1 MGFRRGR
8 REPPGPE
15 QGPAQMPDTGWFSEL
30 RRYLEGLAGLA
41 GDELRLAL
49 WSVLVCGALAFAG
62 AGLAGLGWLVIIA
75 ALVIGLSGIGVPL
88 AAALAMV
95 GALNLI
101 LAVIAVN
108 YALRLVRNLRFAQTR
123 GELRALVRKQEE
135 GHELETDSRNQP
147 YRAAHTRTP
156 RSSGG
161 ST

>member
-1 MGFRRGR
+1 MGFRRSP
-8 REPPGPE
+8 REPDTAP
-15 QGPAQMPDTGWFSEL
+15 GPAQTSDGGWLSEL
-30 RRYLEGLAGLA
+30 RRYLEDLAGLA

-49 WSVLVCGALAFAG
+49 WSMAVCGVLAFAG
-62 AGLAGLGWLVIIA
+62 AGLAGLGWLAITV
-75 ALVIGLSGIGVPL
+75 ALVLGLSSIGVPL
-88 AAALAMV
+88 AASLAMV

-101 LAVIAVN
+101 LAAIAVN

-123 GELRALVRKQEE
+123 SELRALVRRQEE
-135 GHELETDSRNQP
+135 GHELESDPRNQP